1 MTPATAFAIE
11 RLSHLSQT
19 VRRRPRIRAR
29 GDSLALS
36 EALGQAAM
44 LLDEIAPAVAACKGG
59 PEEAIVLE
67 AACDARERHVEL
79 VRSIG
84 LEIERIA
91 KELERLSRSSKA
103 TARYGAARQGPRIR
117 LLERSA

>member
-1 MTPATAFAIE
+1 VTPAATFAIE
-11 RLSHLSQT
+11 RFSHLSRLFDHALT
-19 VRRRPRIRAR
+19 HAR

-36 EALGQAAM
+36 EILDQAAM

-59 PEEAIVLE
+59 PEEDMVLE
-67 AACDARERHVEL
+67 AACDAREHHVAL
-79 VRSIG
+79 VQSIG

-91 KELERLSRSSKA
+91 KDLDRLSRSSKA
-103 TARYGAARQGPRIR
+103 TSRYGAAMQGPKIR